1 MTRFTTQ
8 IASDVI
14 RDGLGVELLDAANEV
29 IAEIF
34 RSDVNHTVTVSTFDN
49 DVPLYAIE
57 QLIERARVALD
68 PFEDGTPRSRPPGK
82 RVPAWARQA
91 ERCEPIA

>member
-8 IASDVI
+8 IASDLI
-14 RDGLGVELLDAANEV
+14 RDGLGVEPLDPASEV

-34 RSDVNHTVTVSTFDN
+34 RSDANHTVTLNIFAN

-57 QLIERARVALD
+57 QLIERARRTSPVRGR
-68 PFEDGTPRSRPPGK
+68 DGF
-82 RVPAWARQA
+82 
-91 ERCEPIA
+91 ERCGRCRGATI